1 MTQNSSG
8 HGLDDDSF
16 WLFLFVCVLVAFGG
30 LGFLAAKLKPLQ
42 DWLVA
47 HLILATGDG
56 VLIGWSEPLV
66 GLDISR
72 ILIIA
77 GVIALLLVAC
87 IASARK
93 RIRKGR
99 RDV

>member
-8 HGLDDDSF
+8 HSMDDDSF
-16 WLFLFVCVLVAFGG
+16 WLFIFVCVVVAFGG
-30 LGFLAAKLKPLQ
+30 LGFLAAKLKPVQ

-47 HLILATGDG
+47 HLILASGDG
-56 VLIGWSEPLV
+56 VMIGWGTPAV

-72 ILIIA
+72 ILIA
-77 GVIALLLVAC
+77 VGVVVLLLVAW
-87 IASARK
+87 IASVRRRLRK
-93 RIRKGR
+93 NR

>member
-8 HGLDDDSF
+8 HGMDDDSF

-30 LGFLAAKLKPLQ
+30 LGFLVTKLKPLQ

-47 HLILATGDG
+47 HLILASGDG
-56 VLIGWSEPLV
+56 VLIGWGSPPV

-72 ILIIA
+72 ILIVA
-77 GVIALLLVAC
+77 GVIALLLVAS

-93 RIRKGR
+93 RIQKGR
-99 RDV
+99 RNV